1 MQQLLA
7 KKEKEES
14 NHIKSLIDVMPNYG
28 IKDKS
33 FRLFAN
39 LDTDKILQSQIDQ
52 YKLEEFKAQKK

>member
-39 LDTDKILQSQIDQ
+39 LDTDKILQS
-52 YKLEEFKAQKK
+52 